1 MDELGWVNSVERSVE
16 PGDRIKLVS
25 MLDDP
30 LPIKPGTEGTVTKVQ
45 DVIGVISVDWDNG
58 RSLNIIKGVD
68 SFTIL
73 EDEPNQEPTV
83 ESVDLIKKYNISDKQ
98 LQVEVENGINSELN
112 FTKDTMV
119 ARFIVMENLNN
130 DLNYYN
136 KENITENFFGSMGN
150 AFGKK
155 QNRDDQYDMDE
166 MVSHIEKIKKTI
178 DSSDYYQKETI
189 QNMIENF
196 REKYSN
202 HTRIKDM
209 MKSLYYELDNMGGDI
224 DETTSAGSAG
234 AFSGPLFG
242 GRKNE
247 SRIIKFKDLLES
259 THTKNSGKY
268 DKESK
273 SPFDSN
279 KDGWYW
285 NDKSW
290 YSGGEIVDD
299 VAQLDTNWKDE
310 LLSVKMTKESL
321 IKSINYLNEN
331 EEEDL
336 DETTTASASGQ
347 YVGPMFAAKND
358 KDHKP
363 SKKPIW
369 KGGKIV
375 QKIKN
380 SGILA
385 EINKVK
391 YHKDAD
397 YVTLKS
403 DCVKYNNK
411 PWCSQGDI
419 DKPLKLSKTTK
430 DNISEVSKKTGISE
444 EEIKKIVIK
453 RLSK

>member
-45 DVIGVISVDWDNG
+45 DSIGVISVDWDNG

-73 EDEPNQEPTV
+73 DDEIIPDSTV
-83 ESVDLIKKYNISDKQ
+83 ESVDLIKKYNISNKELQ
-98 LQVEVENGINSELN
+98 LEIEKGLNDELN

-119 ARFIVMENLNN
+119 AKFIVMENLNK
-130 DLNYYN
+130 DLNYYS
-136 KENITENFFGSMGN
+136 KQNITENFFGSMGN

-202 HTRIKDM
+202 HTRINDM

-247 SRIIKFKDLLES
+247 SRVIKFKDLLES
-259 THTKNSGKY
+259 TKTDNSGRY
-268 DKESK
+268 DNESK

-279 KDGWYW
+279 KDGWFW
-285 NDKSW
+285 NDKPW
-290 YSGGEIVDD
+290 YSDGKV
-299 VAQLDTNWKDE
+299 VTNNKNLDKGWKSD
-310 LLSVKMTKESL
+310 LISPKITKESL
-321 IKSINYLNEN
+321 IRSLNYLNES
-331 EEEDL
+331 EEEL
-336 DETTTASASGQ
+336 DETTTSSSSGQ

-430 DNISEVSKKTGISE
+430 DNISEISKKTGISE

>member
-45 DVIGVISVDWDNG
+45 DSIGVISVDWDNG

-73 EDEPNQEPTV
+73 DDEIIPDSTV
-83 ESVDLIKKYNISDKQ
+83 ESVDLIKKYNISNKELQ
-98 LQVEVENGINSELN
+98 LEIEKGLNDELN

-119 ARFIVMENLNN
+119 AKFIVMENLNK
-130 DLNYYN
+130 DLNYYS
-136 KENITENFFGSMGN
+136 KQNITENFFGSMGN

-202 HTRIKDM
+202 HTRINDM
-209 MKSLYYELDNMGGDI
+209 MKSLYYELDNMGSDI

-247 SRIIKFKDLLES
+247 SRVIKFKDLLES
-259 THTKNSGKY
+259 TKTDNSGRY
-268 DKESK
+268 DNESK

-279 KDGWYW
+279 KDGWFW
-285 NDKSW
+285 NDKPW
-290 YSGGEIVDD
+290 YSDGKV
-299 VAQLDTNWKDE
+299 VTNNKNLDKGWKSD
-310 LLSVKMTKESL
+310 LISPKITKESL
-321 IKSINYLNEN
+321 IRSLNYLNES
-331 EEEDL
+331 EEEL
-336 DETTTASASGQ
+336 DETTTSSSSGQ

-430 DNISEVSKKTGISE
+430 DNISEISKKTGISE